1 MMSAPLNTPW
11 TVERSP
17 SGSLTII
24 GADGNEVAAV
34 FQGEG
39 ESDADYLTQ
48 ACVIAAAPELQRA
61 LLDLGLCLYA
71 RPDIQ
76 RLMGP
81 HEHNRYDE
89 ARAALDKASGE

>member
-1 MMSAPLNTPW
+1 MSAPLNTPW

-17 SGSLTII
+17 SGSLTIV

-34 FQGEG
+34 FQGEH
-39 ESDADYLTQ
+39 ESDERYLTR
-48 ACVIAAAPELQRA
+48 AMIMAAAPELRHA
-61 LLDLGLCLYA
+61 LLDLALCLYA

-81 HEHNRYDE
+81 HERDRY
-89 ARAALDKASGE
+89 AAASAALFRSVGA